1 MTDDREIQDVV
12 AANPKPDYVM
22 TEPRRDPLPS
32 VPHPFG
38 IVPAQDTELGV
49 NNNQAP
55 ADIAG
60 GAESSYVYALGRI
73 EARFPSLSIEK
84 EFAQATGRAE
94 TAGLTDRSSLHAVL
108 SEPRNRYLARQ
119 LCWVLTIE
127 GMDTYILQPVDM
139 SEIGMLTDAIRPAP
153 SPGDVDAIIG
163 VRGPVAPPEMC
174 NGLMVPVVLVMQVYS
189 FDRGTIIQ
197 SIPRPEAMEARQF
210 ESTAGEVFDRIMRMA
225 DNAGATDEHRAL
237 NYLVL
242 RYPALYAQVADAFA
256 RNFTLTSV
264 ETRQSRL
271 SGVRKIVSV
280 IFTYTNRQ
288 TDVSEQHFV
297 RVDVTEGFPFLFSKL
312 APYYNV

>member
-1 MTDDREIQDVV
+1 VT
-12 AANPKPDYVM
+12 
-22 TEPRRDPLPS
+22 
-32 VPHPFG
+32 
-38 IVPAQDTELGV
+38 
-49 NNNQAP
+49 NNQGA

-60 GAESSYVYALGRI
+60 GAESSHVYALGRI
-73 EARFPSLSIEK
+73 EARFPNLSIEK

-94 TAGLTDRSSLHAVL
+94 TAGLTDRGSLHAVL
-108 SEPRNRYLARQ
+108 SEPRNRYLARL

-197 SIPRPEAMEARQF
+197 SIPRPENMEARQF

-225 DNAGATDEHRAL
+225 DNAGATDEHRAV

-271 SGVRKIVSV
+271 SGVRKIVQV

-288 TDVSEQHFV
+288 TDVSEQYFC
-297 RVDVTEGFPFLFSKL
+297 RVDVTEGFPFLFSKF